1 MAGSGLLPLA
11 LAVLLLVR
19 PRDSSVVLVV
29 TGVAFSAFWE
39 TEGTE
44 SPATSPESTTVSFT
58 SSAEFKTVSS
68 TSSAE
73 STSVSS
79 TSSSESTSVSS
90 NSLNLEVTSTPD
102 SSSGSTGANSGS
114 ASPEPET
121 ASLPSSGFPGSEPTT
136 ISQFTSLL
144 PQGSPTVSSPSQDAD
159 SLWIPTAH
167 RNPGVVIAVCL
178 LVSVL
183 LVGSVLTAVR
193 HCNRDAAAFQ
203 NLDTV
208 SMGSVSQRLPFAD
221 HLQS

>member
-11 LAVLLLVR
+11 LAVLVLVR
-19 PRDSSVVLVV
+19 PRDSSVVLAV
-29 TGVAFSAFWE
+29 TGVAFSVFS
-39 TEGTE
+39 TSSE
-44 SPATSPESTTVSFT
+44 STTVSSTTSPESTTVSSTT
-58 SSAEFKTVSS
+58 SP
-68 TSSAE
+68 E

-79 TSSSESTSVSS
+79 TTSSESTTVSS
-90 NSLNLEVTSTPD
+90 TPSPESTTVSSTSLSVKVTSTPD
-102 SSSGSTGANSGS
+102 SSSTGANSGS

-121 ASLPSSGFPGSEPTT
+121 ASLPSSGSPGSEPST

-193 HCNRDAAAFQ
+193 HCNREAAAFQ

>member
-29 TGVAFSAFWE
+29 T
-39 TEGTE
+39 EGIE
-44 SPATSPESTTVSFT
+44 SPGTSPESTTVS
-58 SSAEFKTVSS
+58 S
-68 TSSAE
+68 TSSPE

-79 TSSSESTSVSS
+79 TSSPESTSVSTSSPESTSVSS
-90 NSLNLEVTSTPD
+90 TSLSLKVTFTPD
-102 SSSGSTGANSGS
+102 SSSSSTGANSGS

-121 ASLPSSGFPGSEPTT
+121 ASLPSSGSPGSEPTT

-178 LVSVL
+178 LLSVL

-193 HCNRDAAAFQ
+193 HCNREAAAFQ

>member
-1 MAGSGLLPLA
+1 MGGPRVAGDREGGKGTQRPAHPALAGRGRAGELPPAAHLQPGRSAGMAGSGLLPLA
-11 LAVLLLVR
+11 LAVLVLVR

-29 TGVAFSAFWE
+29 T
-39 TEGTE
+39 
-44 SPATSPESTTVSFT
+44 
-58 SSAEFKTVSS
+58 
-68 TSSAE
+68 
-73 STSVSS
+73 
-79 TSSSESTSVSS
+79 
-90 NSLNLEVTSTPD
+90 
-102 SSSGSTGANSGS
+102 
-114 ASPEPET
+114 
-121 ASLPSSGFPGSEPTT
+121 
-136 ISQFTSLL
+136 
-144 PQGSPTVSSPSQDAD
+144 DAD

-193 HCNRDAAAFQ
+193 HCNREAAAFQ

>member
-1 MAGSGLLPLA
+1 MAGSRLLPLA
-11 LAVLLLVR
+11 LAVLLLMR

-29 TGVAFSAFWE
+29 TGVAFSVFWE
-39 TEGTE
+39 RGTGSE
-44 SPATSPESTTVSFT
+44 NTSPESTT
-58 SSAEFKTVSS
+58 
-68 TSSAE
+68 
-73 STSVSS
+73 VSS
-79 TSSSESTSVSS
+79 TSSSESTSVSFTS
-90 NSLNLEVTSTPD
+90 SPDSPLASTSPSLEVTSTPD
-102 SSSGSTGANSGS
+102 SSSSSTGANSGS
-114 ASPEPET
+114 PFPEPET
-121 ASLPSSGFPGSEPTT
+121 ASLPSSGSPGSEPTT

-159 SLWIPTAH
+159 SLWIPTSH

-221 HLQS
+221 HLRGLEMGWG

>member
-1 MAGSGLLPLA
+1 MAGSQLLRLA
-11 LAVLLLVR
+11 LALLLLVR

-29 TGVAFSAFWE
+29 TGVAFSVFWE
-39 TEGTE
+39 AVGVGSTT
-44 SPATSPESTTVSFT
+44 TSSESTTVF
-58 SSAEFKTVSS
+58 F
-68 TSSAE
+68 
-73 STSVSS
+73 
-79 TSSSESTSVSS
+79 TSSSESGSVSS
-90 NSLNLEVTSTPD
+90 NTSPDLASTSPSLEVTSTPD
-102 SSSGSTGANSGS
+102 SDSSSTGTNPGS

-121 ASLPSSGFPGSEPTT
+121 ASLPSSGSPGSELTT
-136 ISQFTSLL
+136 ISQFTNLL

-159 SLWIPTAH
+159 SLWIPTSR

-193 HCNRDAAAFQ
+193 HCNQNAAAFQ

-221 HLQS
+221 RLQS